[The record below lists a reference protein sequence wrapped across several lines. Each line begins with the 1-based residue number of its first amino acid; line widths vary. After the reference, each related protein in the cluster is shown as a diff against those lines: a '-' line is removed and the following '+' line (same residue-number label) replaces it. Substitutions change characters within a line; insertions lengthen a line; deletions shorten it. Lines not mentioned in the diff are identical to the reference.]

1 MGYQYV
7 LGQVEVT
14 SYITP
19 LNPYSVLYQVP
30 EPAITEVGPVSG
42 EVEVS
47 PKVQS
52 QLVQTLVTGITV
64 CNHDD
69 NQQYVYMRLT
79 AGGGSDPDDSFYL
92 HLATALPVGTTKILN
107 HGLVLS
113 SGDFVSVTAWGG
125 FGGSVNTD
133 YTLFGV
139 ETTSLTGPS

>member
-69 NQQYVYMRLT
+69 NQQYVYMRFGYCA
-79 AGGGSDPDDSFYL
+79 AGRYYQDLESWSCFKFRRFCKRYGMGWFWWIS
-92 HLATALPVGTTKILN
+92 
-107 HGLVLS
+107 
-113 SGDFVSVTAWGG
+113 
-125 FGGSVNTD
+125 
-133 YTLFGV
+133 
-139 ETTSLTGPS
+139 